1 MACPLKR
8 SQTAIGLCWA
18 TGLFWAL
25 SASLGW
31 ASPQETS
38 SRDAS
43 SQDAGAKGQD
53 EKEDLTFKVDVN
65 LVHVL
70 ATVKG
75 PDGAPIG
82 DLKREEF
89 TVIDGGQQREIVV
102 FERQTNRPLSVAMM
116 LDTSSSTGKEIQF
129 EKESAKRFAA
139 NLLESDRYGKDR
151 LSIFR
156 FSVFVELATDFTNK
170 RKPIQWALDSLSPDS
185 GTSMYDAILLAA
197 GQLDART
204 GRRVMV
210 IITDG
215 GDTSS
220 RITFHKALEHAQR
233 IDAVIYGVIVMPIKA
248 DAGRNVGGENAL
260 KTLAA
265 NTGGATFVQFGDVD
279 LDQAFDEILRS
290 LRTQYLI
297 GYYPPEHTSVTQ
309 RFRPVAVTVS
319 RPDATVLARNGYFV
333 PANII
338 RRNSKERIGIRARP
352 VPSKP
357 ASEIDSRTGTKRK
370 GEQP

>member
-1 MACPLKR
+1 LKHPL
-8 SQTAIGLCWA
+8 TAIGIC
-18 TGLFWAL
+18 WAL
-25 SASLGW
+25 SMSLAW
-31 ASPQETS
+31 SAPQDT
-38 SRDAS
+38 
-43 SQDAGAKGQD
+43 
-53 EKEDLTFKVDVN
+53 EKEDPTFKVDVN

-70 ATVKG
+70 ATVKDPG
-75 PDGAPIG
+75 GAPIG
-82 DLKREEF
+82 DLERDEF
-89 TVIDGGQQREIVV
+89 TVIDGGQEREIVV

-129 EKESAKRFAA
+129 EKDSAKRFAT
-139 NLLESDRYGKDR
+139 NLLDSDRYGKDR
-151 LSIFR
+151 LSVFH
-156 FSVFVELATDFTNK
+156 FSVYVELAVEFTK
-170 RKPIQWALDSLSPDS
+170 RKKPIRRALESIRPDS

-197 GQLDART
+197 GQLDGRT

-220 RITFHKALEHAQR
+220 RITFQKALEHAQR

-279 LDQAFDEILRS
+279 LNQAFDEILRS

-297 GYYPPEHTSVTQ
+297 GYYPPEHTSVTE
-309 RFRPVAVTVS
+309 RFRTVEVTVS
-319 RPDATVLARNGYFV
+319 RPEATVLARNGYFV
-333 PANII
+333 PGKDL
-338 RRNSKERIGIRARP
+338 RRNAKDRINLRARP
-352 VPSKP
+352 FPSKP
-357 ASEIDSRTGTKRK
+357 ASEINSRTGTNRK
-370 GEQP
+370 GDQP

>member
-1 MACPLKR
+1 MRYPLA
-8 SQTAIGLCWA
+8 AIALCWA
-18 TGLFWAL
+18 L
-25 SASLGW
+25 STVPAW
-31 ASPQETS
+31 TSPQT
-38 SRDAS
+38 A
-43 SQDAGAKGQD
+43 
-53 EKEDLTFKVDVN
+53 EKEDPTFKVDVS

-75 PDGAPIG
+75 PTGAPVG

-89 TVIDGGQQREIVV
+89 TVIDGGEEREIAV

-116 LDTSSSTGKEIQF
+116 LDTSLSTGKEIQF
-129 EKESAKRFAA
+129 EKDSAKRFAE
-139 NLLESDRYGKDR
+139 NLLDSDRYGKDR
-151 LSIFR
+151 LSVFR
-156 FSVFVELATDFTNK
+156 FSVFVELAVEFTNK
-170 RKPIQWALDSLSPDS
+170 RKPIQRALDSIRPDS

-197 GQLDART
+197 GQLNGRP

-220 RITFHKALEHAQR
+220 RTTFHKALEHAQR

-265 NTGGATFVQFGDVD
+265 NTGGATFVQFGGVD
-279 LDQAFDEILRS
+279 LNQAFDEILRS

-297 GYYPPEHTSVTQ
+297 GYYPPEHTSVTE
-309 RFRPVAVTVS
+309 RFRPVEIKVS
-319 RPDATVLARNGYFV
+319 RPEATVLARNGYFV
-333 PANII
+333 PDRPL
-338 RRNSKERIGIRARP
+338 RRNSKDRISIRGRP
-352 VPSKP
+352 APSKP
-357 ASEIDSRTGTKRK
+357 ATKIKSRTGTKK
-370 GEQP
+370 GDQP

>member
-1 MACPLKR
+1 MWL
-8 SQTAIGLCWA
+8 AI
-18 TGLFWAL
+18 AL
-25 SASLGW
+25 ICLVSAGLGW
-31 ASPQETS
+31 ASPQDTS
-38 SRDAS
+38 PQDTSPRDTS
-43 SQDAGAKGQD
+43 PQDAASQD
-53 EKEDLTFKVDVN
+53 EKEDPTFKVDVN

-75 PDGAPIG
+75 PNGAPMG
-82 DLKREEF
+82 DLGRDEF
-89 TVIDGGQQREIVV
+89 TVVDGGKEREIVV

-116 LDTSSSTGKEIQF
+116 VDTSSSTGKEIQF
-129 EKESAKRFAA
+129 EKESAKRFAK
-139 NLLESDRYGKDR
+139 NLLDSDRFAKDR

-170 RKPIQWALDSLSPDS
+170 RKPIQRALDSLSPDS

-197 GQLDART
+197 GQLGART

-220 RITFHKALEHAQR
+220 RTTFHKALEHAQR

-309 RFRPVAVTVS
+309 RFRPVAITVS

-333 PANII
+333 PEKVI
-338 RRNSKERIGIRARP
+338 RRNSKDRIGIRARP

-370 GEQP
+370 GQQP